1 METVIRIIQF
11 FLSLTLL
18 VTVHEFGHF
27 IVARLFKIRVDK
39 FYIFFDWG
47 FSLFKFRRGETEYG
61 MGWLPLGGYCQIAG
75 MVDENQSSKD
85 LAAEPQ
91 PWEFRSKP
99 AWQRFCVLIAGVTMN
114 VILAFIIYCG
124 ISYAWGERYLAVEDV
139 NAGYG
144 YAFNADGEQLGFV
157 DGDGI
162 VAINGEQMVNSASIL
177 SRIILAE
184 KDLNIDIVRDGNPQS
199 ITIEYDKVNALRQ
212 KPEFGEFC
220 TVLYPFI
227 IDSVLSN
234 EATEAGLK
242 ANDQVVGIDG
252 IDEVDFAQYAPL
264 LSQRAG
270 KSAELTVVRG
280 EEILKILVPV
290 NSEGKIGVSVA
301 ALPYTMR
308 TKSFSLLE
316 SIPAGAR
323 LTARTI
329 ENYWSQLKLIVK
341 PDTGLY
347 KQVGGFI
354 AIGKI
359 FPGTWDWFAFWSMTA
374 FLSIILAIMN
384 IIPIPGLDGGHTL
397 FTLWEMITRR
407 KVSDKVLEIAQ
418 YIGLFLLLA
427 LMLFANGNDIYKE
440 LFH

>member
-99 AWQRFCVLIAGVTMN
+99 AWQRFCVLVAGVTMN

-144 YAFNADGEQLGFV
+144 YAFNADGEQLGFM

-184 KDLNIDIVRDGNPQS
+184 KDLNVDIVRDGNPQS

-212 KPEFGEFC
+212 KPEFGGFC

-227 IDSVLSN
+227 IDSVLSS

-252 IDEVDFAQYAPL
+252 INEVDFAQYAPL

-290 NSEGKIGVSVA
+290 NNEGKIGVSVA

>member
-99 AWQRFCVLIAGVTMN
+99 AWQRFCVLVAGVTMN

-184 KDLNIDIVRDGNPQS
+184 KDLNVDIVRDGNPQS

-212 KPEFGEFC
+212 KPEFGGFC

-252 IDEVDFAQYAPL
+252 INEVDFAQYAPL

-290 NSEGKIGVSVA
+290 NNEGKIGVSVA

>member
-27 IVARLFKIRVDK
+27 IMARAFKIRVDK

-75 MVDENQSSKD
+75 MIDENQNSKD
-85 LAAEPQ
+85 LASEPQ

-99 AWQRFCVLIAGVTMN
+99 AWQRFCVLVAGVTMN

-124 ISYAWGERYLAVEDV
+124 ISFAWGEQYLAAEDV
-139 NAGYG
+139 TNGYG
-144 YAFNADGEQLGFV
+144 YAFNEDGESLGFK
-157 DGDGI
+157 DGDGVI
-162 VAINGEQMVNSASIL
+162 SINGETIENSASVL
-177 SRIILAE
+177 SRIILADQ
-184 KDLNIDIVRDGNPQS
+184 DLDVVIRRDNSEQNITVDYQKIN
-199 ITIEYDKVNALRQ
+199 ELRQ
-212 KPEFGEFC
+212 KDDFAEVC
-220 TVLYPFI
+220 TILVPFI
-227 IDSVLSN
+227 IDSI
-234 EATEAGLK
+234 AAPTAAEAGLMVG
-242 ANDQVVGIDG
+242 DRVVGIDG
-252 IDEVDFAQYAPL
+252 INEQSFPNYAPL
-264 LSQRAG
+264 LAERAD
-270 KSAELTVVRG
+270 KSTELTVIRNG
-280 EEILKILVPV
+280 EKHSVIVPV
-290 NSEGKIGVSVA
+290 NSEGKIGVVA
-301 ALPYTMR
+301 APLPYQLK
-308 TKSFSLLE
+308 TKRYSLIE

-323 LTARTI
+323 LTGKTMA
-329 ENYWSQLKLIVK
+329 NYWNQLKLIVK

-359 FPGTWDWFAFWSMTA
+359 FPGTWDWYTFWSMTA

-384 IIPIPGLDGGHTL
+384 IIPIPGLDGGHTI

-407 KVSDKVLEIAQ
+407 KVSERVLEVAQ

-427 LMLFANGNDIYKE
+427 LMLFANGNDIYR
-440 LFH
+440 LFN

>member
-61 MGWLPLGGYCQIAG
+61 MGWIPLGGYCQIAG
-75 MVDENQSSKD
+75 MIDENQSSKD
-85 LAAEPQ
+85 LQSEPQ

-99 AWQRFCVLIAGVTMN
+99 AWQRFCVLVAGVTMN
-114 VILAFIIYCG
+114 VILAFVIYCG
-124 ISYAWGERYLAVEDV
+124 ISYAWGERYLAAEDV

-144 YAFNADGEQLGFV
+144 YAFNADGEALGFR

-162 VAINGEQMVNSASIL
+162 VAINGEQIVNSASIL
-177 SRIILAE
+177 SRVILAE
-184 KDLNIDIVRDGNPQS
+184 DDLQVEVLRDRVKQT
-199 ITIEYDKVNALRQ
+199 ITVDYEQINSLRQ
-212 KPEFGEFC
+212 KPEFGGFC
-220 TVLYPFI
+220 TLLTPFI
-227 IDSVLSN
+227 IDSVVSA
-234 EATEAGLK
+234 EATAAGLLP
-242 ANDQVVGIDG
+242 DDRIVGIDG
-252 IDEVDFAQYAPL
+252 IDEVDFVQYAPL
-264 LSQRAG
+264 LAERAG
-270 KSAELTVVRG
+270 KQTELTVIRG
-280 EEILKILVPV
+280 SESLKILVPV
-290 NSEGKIGVSVA
+290 NSEGKIGVVIRP
-301 ALPYTMR
+301 LTYQQR

-323 LTARTI
+323 LTGRTI
-329 ENYWSQLKLIVK
+329 ENYWQQLKLIVK

-354 AIGKI
+354 SIGKI

-397 FTLWEMITRR
+397 FTLWEMITRH
-407 KVSDKVLEIAQ
+407 KVSEKVLEIAQ

-427 LMLFANGNDIYKE
+427 LMLFANGNDIYRE

>member
-99 AWQRFCVLIAGVTMN
+99 AWQRFCVLVAGVTMN

-184 KDLNIDIVRDGNPQS
+184 KDLNVDIVRDGNPQS

-212 KPEFGEFC
+212 KPEFGGFC

-242 ANDQVVGIDG
+242 TNDQVVGIDG

-290 NSEGKIGVSVA
+290 NNEGKIGVSVA

>member
-27 IVARLFKIRVDK
+27 IMARLFKIRVDK

-47 FSLFKFRRGETEYG
+47 FSLFKFKRGDTEYG

-75 MVDENQSSKD
+75 MIDENQGSKD
-85 LAAEPQ
+85 LASEPQ
-91 PWEFRSKP
+91 SWEFRSKP
-99 AWQRFCVLIAGVTMN
+99 AWQRFCVLVAGVTMN
-114 VILAFIIYCG
+114 VILAFFIYCG
-124 ISYAWGERYLAVEDV
+124 ISYAWGEQYLANEDV
-139 NAGYG
+139 TNGYG
-144 YAFNADGEQLGFV
+144 YSFNADGEALGFR

-162 VAINGEQMVNSASIL
+162 ITINDEQVVNSAAVL
-177 SRIILAE
+177 SRVILADG
-184 KDLNIDIVRDGNPQS
+184 DLNVMVLREGRPAGIVVPYEKIN
-199 ITIEYDKVNALRQ
+199 ELRQ
-212 KPEFGEFC
+212 KEDFGGFC
-220 TVLYPFI
+220 SVLHPFI
-227 IDSVLSN
+227 IDSLVSQTAI
-234 EATEAGLK
+234 ESGLQVGDK
-242 ANDQVVGIDG
+242 VVGIDG
-252 IDEVDFAQYAPL
+252 IDEVDFAAYQPL
-264 LSQRAG
+264 LAQRAG
-270 KSAELTVVRG
+270 KSAELTVERG
-280 EEILKILVPV
+280 EEQLKILVPV
-290 NSEGKIGVSVA
+290 NSEGKIGVMTA
-301 ALPYTMR
+301 ALPYKLS
-308 TKSFSLLE
+308 TKSYSLLE

-323 LTARTI
+323 LTGRTI
-329 ENYWSQLKLIVK
+329 KNYWNQLKLIVK

-359 FPGTWDWFAFWSMTA
+359 FPGTWDWYAFWSMTA

-407 KVSDKVLEIAQ
+407 KVSERVLEIAQ

-427 LMLFANGNDIYKE
+427 LMLFANGNDIYR
-440 LFH
+440 LFK

>member
-1 METVIRIIQF
+1 METLIRIVQF

-61 MGWLPLGGYCQIAG
+61 MGWVPLGGYCQIAG
-75 MVDENQSSKD
+75 MIDENQSSKD
-85 LAAEPQ
+85 LASEPQ

-99 AWQRFCVLIAGVTMN
+99 AWQRFCVLVAGVTMN
-114 VILAFIIYCG
+114 VVLAFVIYCG
-124 ISYAWGERYLAVEDV
+124 ISFAWGEQYLANEDV
-139 NAGYG
+139 TNGYG
-144 YAFNADGEQLGFV
+144 YSFNADGEALGFK

-162 VAINGEQMVNSASIL
+162 IAIDGEPIVNSAAVL
-177 SRIILAE
+177 SRVILAQN
-184 KDLNIDIVRDGNPQS
+184 DLDVALLRDGEQCN
-199 ITIEYDKVNALRQ
+199 ITVSYEQINSLRQ
-212 KPEFGEFC
+212 QDDFGQFC
-220 TVLYPFI
+220 TVLCPFI
-227 IDSVLSN
+227 IDSL
-234 EATEAGLK
+234 ATESAQQSGL
-242 ANDQVVGIDG
+242 QVGDRIVGIDG
-252 IDEVDFAQYAPL
+252 LTEPHFGEYATL
-264 LSQRAG
+264 LSRRAG
-270 KSAELTVVRG
+270 DVTELTIERG
-280 EEILKILVPV
+280 EEQIKLIVPV
-290 NSEGKIGVSVA
+290 DTEGRIGVMA
-301 ALPYTMR
+301 KALPYTLR
-308 TKSFSLLE
+308 TKNFSLLQ

-323 LTARTI
+323 LTGRTI
-329 ENYWSQLKLIVK
+329 ENYWNQLKLIVK

-359 FPGTWDWFAFWSMTA
+359 FPGTWDWYAFWSMTA

-384 IIPIPGLDGGHTL
+384 IIPIPGLDGGHTI

-427 LMLFANGNDIYKE
+427 LMLFANGNDIYK
-440 LFH
+440 LFK

>member
-27 IVARLFKIRVDK
+27 IMARAFKIRVDK

-75 MVDENQSSKD
+75 MIDENQTSKD
-85 LAAEPQ
+85 LASEPQ

-99 AWQRFCVLIAGVTMN
+99 AWKRFCVLVAGVTMN

-124 ISYAWGERYLAVEDV
+124 ISYAYGEQYLAAEDV
-139 NAGYG
+139 NNGYG
-144 YAFNADGEQLGFV
+144 YAFNEDGEALGFK
-157 DGDGI
+157 DGD
-162 VAINGEQMVNSASIL
+162 AIISINNEEIVNSASIL
-177 SRIILAE
+177 SRVILAE
-184 KDLNIDIVRDGNPQS
+184 NDLNVMIVRDNMLSGVVVPYQQIN
-199 ITIEYDKVNALRQ
+199 KLRQ
-212 KPEFGEFC
+212 KEEFGGFC
-220 TVLYPFI
+220 TVLHPFI
-227 IDSVLSN
+227 IDSIASQS
-234 EATEAGLK
+234 AIDAGLQVS
-242 ANDQVVGIDG
+242 DQIVGIDG
-252 IDEVDFAQYAPL
+252 IKEVNFPQYAPL
-264 LSQRAG
+264 LAQRAD
-270 KSAELTVVRG
+270 KSAELTVLRNG
-280 EEILKILVPV
+280 EEIKLLVPV
-290 NSEGKIGVSVA
+290 NSEGKIGVTVA
-301 ALPYTMR
+301 GLPYTLR
-308 TKSFSLLE
+308 TKNFSLLE

-323 LTARTI
+323 LTGRTI
-329 ENYWSQLKLIVK
+329 ENYWNQLKLIVK

-359 FPGTWDWFAFWSMTA
+359 FPGTWDWHVFWSMTA

-407 KVSDKVLEIAQ
+407 KVSEKVLEIAQ

-427 LMLFANGNDIYKE
+427 LMLYANGNDIYK
-440 LFH
+440 LFIH

>member
-27 IVARLFKIRVDK
+27 IMARLFKIRVDK

-47 FSLFKFRRGETEYG
+47 FSLFKFKRGDTEYG

-75 MVDENQSSKD
+75 MIDENQTSKD
-85 LAAEPQ
+85 LASEPQ

-99 AWQRFCVLIAGVTMN
+99 AWQRFCVLVAGVTMN
-114 VILAFIIYCG
+114 VILAFFIYCG
-124 ISYAWGERYLAVEDV
+124 ISYAWGEQYLANEDV
-139 NAGYG
+139 TNGYG
-144 YAFNADGEQLGFV
+144 YSFNADGEDLGFK

-162 VAINGEQMVNSASIL
+162 IAVNDEQIVNSAAVL
-177 SRIILAE
+177 SRVILADG
-184 KDLNIDIVRDGNPQS
+184 DLNVMVLRNGMPTGVVVPYEKIN
-199 ITIEYDKVNALRQ
+199 KLRQ
-212 KPEFGEFC
+212 KEDFGAFC
-220 TVLYPFI
+220 SVLHPFI
-227 IDSVLSN
+227 IDSLVSQTAI
-234 EATEAGLK
+234 ESGLQVGDK
-242 ANDQVVGIDG
+242 VVGIDG
-252 IDEVDFAQYAPL
+252 IDEVDFAAYQPL
-264 LSQRAG
+264 FAQRAG
-270 KSAELTVVRG
+270 KSAELTVERG
-280 EEILKILVPV
+280 EEQLKILVPV
-290 NSEGKIGVSVA
+290 NSEGKIGVMTA
-301 ALPYTMR
+301 ALPYKLS
-308 TKSFSLLE
+308 TKSYSLLE

-323 LTARTI
+323 LTGRTI
-329 ENYWSQLKLIVK
+329 KNYWNQLKLIVK

-359 FPGTWDWFAFWSMTA
+359 FPGTWDWYAFWSMTA

-407 KVSDKVLEIAQ
+407 KVSERVLEIAQ

-427 LMLFANGNDIYKE
+427 LMLFANGNDIYR
-440 LFH
+440 LFK

>member
-27 IVARLFKIRVDK
+27 IMARLFKIRVDK

-47 FSLFKFRRGETEYG
+47 FSLFKFKRGDTEYG

-75 MVDENQSSKD
+75 MIDENQGSKD
-85 LAAEPQ
+85 LASEPQ

-99 AWQRFCVLIAGVTMN
+99 AWQRFCVLVAGVTMN
-114 VILAFIIYCG
+114 VILAFFIYCG
-124 ISYAWGERYLAVEDV
+124 ISYAWGEQYLANEDV
-139 NAGYG
+139 TNGYG
-144 YAFNADGEQLGFV
+144 YSFNADGEALGFR

-162 VAINGEQMVNSASIL
+162 ITINDEQVVNSAAVL
-177 SRIILAE
+177 SRVILADG
-184 KDLNIDIVRDGNPQS
+184 DLNVMVLREGRPAGIVVPYEKIN
-199 ITIEYDKVNALRQ
+199 ELRQ
-212 KPEFGEFC
+212 KEDFGGFC
-220 TVLYPFI
+220 TIHHPFI
-227 IDSVLSN
+227 IDSLVAQTAIES
-234 EATEAGLK
+234 GLQVGDK
-242 ANDQVVGIDG
+242 VVGVDG
-252 IDEVDFAQYAPL
+252 IDEVDFAAYAPL
-264 LSQRAG
+264 LSQRAN

-280 EEILKILVPV
+280 DETLKILVPV
-290 NSEGKIGVSVA
+290 NGEGKIGVTVA
-301 ALPYTMR
+301 ALPYKLR
-308 TKSFSLLE
+308 TKSYSLLE

-323 LTARTI
+323 LTGRTI
-329 ENYWSQLKLIVK
+329 KNYWNQLKLIVK

-359 FPGTWDWFAFWSMTA
+359 FPGTWDWYSFWSMTA

-407 KVSDKVLEIAQ
+407 KVSERVLEIAQ

-427 LMLFANGNDIYKE
+427 LMLYANGNDIYR
-440 LFH
+440 LFK